1 MISKSWRLGLGLF
14 AVVILAIAGGFT
26 WFSAAL
32 ERQADGAWRGDLGRQ
47 AVGAL
52 ALNAARTFPTEVVT
66 LGALSSII
74 WSDKSSPCIFTTN
87 QRIIEG
93 NSSRVLFDDW
103 PKGAV
108 PTCEDFFSS
117 RTREYDRQ
125 TTVPQGCA
133 PVLTYPNRG
142 GDVFS
147 YLVLAADG
155 AALEDLR
162 AGRLSEQGMSRIIDL
177 AYRPSNVLGDVPKF
191 VRAGGLDHVSVKL
204 DEMTSCA
211 GFTLFRF
218 STDVANLDD
227 ARQELSARDYFVGI
241 K

>member
-1 MISKSWRLGLGLF
+1 VSVHPEITS
-14 AVVILAIAGGFT
+14 
-26 WFSAAL
+26 
-32 ERQADGAWRGDLGRQ
+32 
-47 AVGAL
+47 
-52 ALNAARTFPTEVVT
+52 
-66 LGALSSII
+66 LSNFHHFR
-74 WSDKSSPCIFTTN
+74 DTTKSSPCIFTTN

-155 AALEDLR
+155 AALEDLS
-162 AGRLSEQGMSRIIDL
+162 AGRLSEQGISRISDL
-177 AYRPSNVLGDVPKF
+177 AYRQSSVLGGVPKF

-227 ARQELSARDYFVGI
+227 ARQELRARDYFVGI